1 MATRH
6 NRREQVKKDRR
17 KKQQRRVSGKRVTP
31 GWVAPAVIALAAIG
45 AILLLRQIG
54 VFEPPPPPITPP
66 PASAIEK
73 IGTKQ
78 AEQPGSGHVGVG
90 ERVQYAPLPPTA
102 GSHWDLP
109 HAGWGVKD
117 TAQDDERV
125 VHNLEHGGIVINYK
139 GLSPD
144 DLANLKTL
152 VRRLT
157 AGEYRKVLLRPYDR
171 MESGIVLTAWKWSH
185 RLERYD
191 ESTITKFVQGHYGPR
206 GESPEPNSS

>member
-6 NRREQVKKDRR
+6 ERREQLKKDRR
-17 KKQQRRVSGKRVTP
+17 KKQHRKVSGKRVTP
-31 GWVAPAVIALAAIG
+31 GWVAPAIIAVVAVLG
-45 AILLLRQIG
+45 ILGLQRMG
-54 VFEPPPPPITPP
+54 VFEPPPPAITPP
-66 PASAIEK
+66 PTAVAEK

-78 AEQPGSGHVGVG
+78 TVQPGTHVGSG
-90 ERVQYAPLPPTA
+90 QRVQYASLPPTS

-117 TAQDDERV
+117 SSQDDERV
-125 VHNLEHGGIVINYK
+125 VHNLEHGGVVINYK

-157 AGEYRKVLLRPYDR
+157 AGEYKKVLLRPYDR
-171 MESGIVLTAWKWSH
+171 MDNGIVLTAWAWSH
-185 RLERYD
+185 RLASYD
-191 ESTITKFVQGHYGPR
+191 EGTIIKFVQGHHGPA
-206 GESPEPNSS
+206 GEAPEPNAS